1 MSMLFRIVYAAHAN
15 GTHHKLALDALRDLQ
30 IEKSDAW
37 MRLFLKHADTYMIG
51 SKDPDNTFKDFK
63 NHVLHVGDT
72 YWGGA
77 PEQVVAWYGKTVA
90 ALKEQ
95 RWVDAVYAAGVT
107 SHYYTDPI
115 HPFHTGQTEAE
126 NAIHRAAEWSINRS
140 YNDLRALGLER
151 YPVLAVPV
159 PVGADW
165 LKAMVCHGAEFSHR
179 YYEKLIAHYDI
190 HRGVTDPP
198 SGLDGIARGIV
209 AELLIYAATGF
220 ARVLE
225 KAIEEAAVAPPHVD
239 LTLDTVMAAIKIPSK
254 ALAKRLSNA
263 EDRKVVEAMYDELKA
278 TGRVDKALPEDDRM
292 VRDLHAKEVLG
303 PKLAKQAVER
313 AARLKVAQPLE
324 ARVISVPSVAATP
337 KVEIVAK
344 AAVSPPVTR
353 PTAVQGTVPQVPVAP
368 PATARAP
375 IVAGPPPQVAQ
386 LAPVIAVKALAPVAV
401 PVAAVT
407 QATAATT
414 VPNAPQAP
422 GPFAALSAM
431 RAPMPA
437 AKPAEASVPSIK
449 PQSGERERR
458 FYLSEGDNLEAAPSI
473 GPKMAER
480 FASLGM
486 LTVADFLDLSPDTI
500 ATRLADR
507 RLNADVIETWQY
519 QALLV
524 MEIPGLRGTHAQ
536 LLTGAGYKTAD
547 DIAEAD
553 PSKLCA
559 NVLLF
564 AATTDGKRVL
574 RDGEPPDMEKIKG
587 WVTWATEARAV

>member
-15 GTHHKLALDALRDLQ
+15 GTHHKLALDALQSLQ
-30 IEKSDAW
+30 IEKSDTW
-37 MRLFLKHADTYMIG
+37 MRLFLKHAATYMAG

-95 RWVDAVYAAGVT
+95 RWADAVYAAGVT

-126 NAIHRAAEWSINRS
+126 NAIHRGVEWSINRS

-159 PVGADW
+159 PVGTDW
-165 LKAMVCHGAEFSHR
+165 LKAMVCNGAEYSHR

-198 SGLDGIARGIV
+198 AGLDGIARGIV

-220 ARVLE
+220 ARILE
-225 KAIEEAAVAPPHVD
+225 KAIEEAAVAPPRVD
-239 LTLDTVMAAIKIPSK
+239 LALDTVIAAIKIPAK
-254 ALAKRLSNA
+254 ALAKRLANA

-278 TGRVDKALPEDDRM
+278 TGHVDKALPEDDRM
-292 VRDLHAKEVLG
+292 VRDLHAREVLG
-303 PKLAKQAVER
+303 PKLAKQASER
-313 AARLKVAQPLE
+313 AARLKVAQPAVE
-324 ARVISVPSVAATP
+324 KIIPIAVAP
-337 KVEIVAK
+337 AK
-344 AAVSPPVTR
+344 LAAPPPAA
-353 PTAVQGTVPQVPVAP
+353 PTAAIAPRMQTPEVMPKPLVAP
-368 PATARAP
+368 PAATSSFVQTTVQPTSTAAQTSVP
-375 IVAGPPPQVAQ
+375 VVAAKPLVSTPAAQPPP
-386 LAPVIAVKALAPVAV
+386 
-401 PVAAVT
+401 
-407 QATAATT
+407 
-414 VPNAPQAP
+414 AP
-422 GPFAALSAM
+422 GPFAALAVL
-431 RAPMPA
+431 RASMPD
-437 AKPAEASVPSIK
+437 AKPGQTSVPSIK
-449 PQSGERERR
+449 PSHGDRERR
-458 FYLSEGDNLEAAPSI
+458 IYLSEADNLEAAPSI

-480 FASLGM
+480 FASLGIK
-486 LTVADFLDLSPDTI
+486 TVGEFLDLSPDAI

-507 RLNADVIETWQY
+507 RMDADVIETWQY

-547 DIAEAD
+547 DIASAD
-553 PSKLCA
+553 PTKLCA
-559 NVLLF
+559 SVLLF

-587 WVTWATEARAV
+587 WVTSASEARAA

>member
-15 GTHHKLALDALRDLQ
+15 GTHHKLALDALQGLQ
-30 IEKSDAW
+30 IERSDAW
-37 MRLFLKHADTYMIG
+37 MRLFLKHAETYMAG

-95 RWVDAVYAAGVT
+95 RWADAVYAAGVT

-126 NAIHRAAEWSINRS
+126 NAIHRGVEWSINRS

-159 PVGADW
+159 PVGTDW
-165 LKAMVCHGAEFSHR
+165 LKAMVCNGAEFSHR

-198 SGLDGIARGIV
+198 AGLDGIARGVV

-220 ARVLE
+220 ARILE
-225 KAIEEAAVAPPHVD
+225 KAIEEAAVPPPRVD
-239 LTLDTVMAAIKIPSK
+239 LALDTVMAAIKIPAK

-278 TGRVDKALPEDDRM
+278 TGHVDKALPEDDRM
-292 VRDLHAKEVLG
+292 VRDLHAREVLG
-303 PKLAKQAVER
+303 PKLSKQACER
-313 AARLKVAQPLE
+313 AARMKVAQP
-324 ARVISVPSVAATP
+324 SVEKIIPITVAPAKPLVAPSVAPSPFVQATVQP
-337 KVEIVAK
+337 TST
-344 AAVSPPVTR
+344 AA
-353 PTAVQGTVPQVPVAP
+353 PTSVPVVAAKP
-368 PATARAP
+368 LVSTPAAQ
-375 IVAGPPPQVAQ
+375 PPQ
-386 LAPVIAVKALAPVAV
+386 
-401 PVAAVT
+401 T
-407 QATAATT
+407 
-414 VPNAPQAP
+414 P
-422 GPFAALSAM
+422 GPFAALAVL
-431 RAPMPA
+431 RASMPD
-437 AKPAEASVPSIK
+437 AKPGQTSVPSIK
-449 PQSGERERR
+449 PSNGDRERR
-458 FYLSEGDNLEAAPSI
+458 IYLSEADNLEAAPSI

-480 FASLGM
+480 FASLGIK
-486 LTVADFLDLSPDTI
+486 TVGEFLDLSPDAI

-507 RLNADVIETWQY
+507 RMDADVIETWQF

-547 DIAEAD
+547 DIASAD
-553 PSKLCA
+553 PAKLCA
-559 NVLLF
+559 SVLLF

-587 WVTWATEARAV
+587 WVTSASEARAA

>member
-15 GTHHKLALDALRDLQ
+15 GTHHKLALDALQGLQ

-37 MRLFLKHADTYMIG
+37 MRVFLKHAEIYMVG
-51 SKDPDNTFKDFK
+51 SKDPDNKFKDFK

-77 PEQVVAWYGKTVA
+77 PEQVVAWYNKTVIA
-90 ALKEQ
+90 FKEQ
-95 RWVDAVYAAGVT
+95 RWEDAVYAAGVT

-140 YNDLRALGLER
+140 YNDLRALGVER

-165 LKAMVCHGAEFSHR
+165 LKAMVCNGAEFSHR

-198 SGLDGIARGIV
+198 SGLDGIARSIV

-220 ARVLE
+220 ARILE
-225 KAIEEAAVAPPHVD
+225 KAIEEAAVAPPHVE
-239 LTLDTVMAAIKIPSK
+239 LTLDTIMAAIKIPSK

-263 EDRKVVEAMYDELKA
+263 EDRRTVEAMYDELKA
-278 TGRVDKALPEDDRM
+278 TGRVDKTLPEDDRM
-292 VRDLHAKEVLG
+292 VRDLHEKEVLG
-303 PKLAKQAVER
+303 AKLAKQATER
-313 AARLKVAQPLE
+313 AARLKVAQPV
-324 ARVISVPSVAATP
+324 AAKVAAAASPTVASPPKPVVAPAVVPSS
-337 KVEIVAK
+337 
-344 AAVSPPVTR
+344 AVPLIAR
-353 PTAVQGTVPQVPVAP
+353 AAP
-368 PATARAP
+368 PAPVSAP
-375 IVAGPPPQVAQ
+375 IAAK
-386 LAPVIAVKALAPVAV
+386 PVV
-401 PVAAVT
+401 PVAAPPSPPAAVPAVT
-407 QATAATT
+407 PPAPAA
-414 VPNAPQAP
+414 AP
-422 GPFAALSAM
+422 GPFAALAAL
-431 RAPMPA
+431 RASMPEV
-437 AKPAEASVPSIK
+437 KPAEVSVPLVQPK
-449 PQSGERERR
+449 ATDREPKY
-458 FYLSEGDNLEAAPSI
+458 YLSEGDDLEAAPSI

-480 FASLGM
+480 FASLGVK
-486 LTVADFLDLSPDTI
+486 TVADFLDLSPDAI

-507 RLNADVIETWQY
+507 RIDADLIETWQY

-547 DIAEAD
+547 DIADVD
-553 PSKLCA
+553 PAQLSAK
-559 NVLLF
+559 VLLF
-564 AATTDGKRVL
+564 AATSDGKRVL
-574 RDGEPPDMEKIKG
+574 RDGQPPDIEKIQG
-587 WVTWATEARAV
+587 WVTRAAQARAAA